1 MAGNNDDTRDL
12 FSQSGILH
20 RPSAMDDFGQ
30 ASSAYAGVQ
39 DPGRVLGGLDLNSQV
54 ESYPDLERYQRILQ
68 PEEDFGHGLPP
79 IRPGSRSSGIRG
91 RLPQGGSGGASRS
104 KSASSGAG
112 SSRLMR
118 GFIPPGSALGGA
130 GHGRAGGGGIGD
142 PMAYNAHVFGGGG
155 CGFSMPPGAPS
166 SGRGGIRDPMA
177 YGGGIGDPMSY
188 GAGRGFSMPPGAS
201 SFGGGGRGR
210 ASSSATPVEDVD
222 TMMTSKTK
230 MRMRLMESTFDK
242 ANWIEENIFTLCDI
256 ACEEARDGNCPN
268 GVWTTRGYLNLKTKF
283 FQRAR
288 LRHSSKQ
295 IKNKMNQLKKWY
307 VDWVWLGTKT
317 RKGVA
322 ENGDYVAPASWW
334 AKRIKENKNAKK
346 FQFGNPEYLDMLI
359 ELYQGVAVDGSTAYF
374 PGDEED
380 EGLVQPAGDED
391 AAGEGFVQPPGG
403 CFSGD
408 EGFVQLPG
416 GRFSGD
422 DGFEN
427 SPMSTSSRKRGTS
440 SCDNST
446 ATSPCKKSK
455 SPVVKLMRGL
465 LTSFQSDCEKST
477 QLITELVNRKGKSRE
492 KSQNIFVEE
501 LTRCQ
506 QLAIECGA
514 PEESVEYFCATQL
527 FAKPHNRIM
536 FMNMKSKEARL
547 VWLKRWCQQKNM
559 M

>member
-1 MAGNNDDTRDL
+1 
-12 FSQSGILH
+12 
-20 RPSAMDDFGQ
+20 
-30 ASSAYAGVQ
+30 
-39 DPGRVLGGLDLNSQV
+39 
-54 ESYPDLERYQRILQ
+54 
-68 PEEDFGHGLPP
+68 
-79 IRPGSRSSGIRG
+79 
-91 RLPQGGSGGASRS
+91 
-104 KSASSGAG
+104 
-112 SSRLMR
+112 
-118 GFIPPGSALGGA
+118 
-130 GHGRAGGGGIGD
+130 
-142 PMAYNAHVFGGGG
+142 
-155 CGFSMPPGAPS
+155 MPPGTPS

-177 YGGGIGDPMSY
+177 Y
-188 GAGRGFSMPPGAS
+188 GAS

-210 ASSSATPVEDVD
+210 ASSSAAPVEDVD
-222 TMMTSKTK
+222 DDDDIEDEDENAPDGKGMDM
-230 MRMRLMESTFDK
+230 STFDK
-242 ANWIEENIFTLCDI
+242 ANWTEENIFTLCDI

-268 GVWTTRGYLNLKTKF
+268 GVWTTRGYQNLKTKF

-307 VDWVWLGTKT
+307 VAWVWLGTKT
-317 RKGVA
+317 GKGIA

-380 EGLVQPAGDED
+380 EGFVQPASDED

-403 CFSGD
+403 C
-408 EGFVQLPG
+408 
-416 GRFSGD
+416 FSGD

-446 ATSPCKKSK
+446 ATSPGKKSK

-465 LTSFQSDCEKST
+465 LTSFQSDSEKST
-477 QLITELVNRKGKSRE
+477 QLITELVNRKVKSRE

-527 FAKPHNRIM
+527 FAEPHNRIM

-547 VWLKRWCQQKNM
+547 VWLKRWCQ
-559 M
+559 